1 MVNVVTVLTAIYN
14 FFRGLF
20 SIIDFIFDFF
30 VGIVNFLGSAF
41 NWLTGLSSLFPASV
55 SGMIVIVICLAVVLL
70 ILGR

>member
-1 MVNVVTVLTAIYN
+1 MTTILEAIYN

-20 SIIDFIFDFF
+20 SIIDFIFDFV
-30 VGIVNFLGSAF
+30 VGCIEFLGSAF

-55 SGMIVIVICLAVVLL
+55 SGLIVIVICLAVVLL